1 MKKNVSNTCP
11 INSKF
16 FFKAR
21 NLLHYPSGNYFN
33 DALLCS
39 SSRKKEAFCKVESI
53 FHDKILNRVA

>member
-1 MKKNVSNTCP
+1 MQVQHQSKKIAIFVDDHEKKNVSNTCP

-33 DALLCS
+33 DAL
-39 SSRKKEAFCKVESI
+39 
-53 FHDKILNRVA
+53 